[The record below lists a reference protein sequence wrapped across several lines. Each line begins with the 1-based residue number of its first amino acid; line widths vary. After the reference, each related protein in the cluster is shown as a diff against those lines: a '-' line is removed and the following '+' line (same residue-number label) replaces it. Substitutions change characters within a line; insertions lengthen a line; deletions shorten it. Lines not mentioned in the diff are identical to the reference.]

1 MVFLPSKYESG
12 FTLSIRKTSW
22 IILPGKSKRTG
33 QIISWLLQASLKEI
47 PAIPQTLKKGNF

>member
-22 IILPGKSKRTG
+22 IILPVKSKRTCMVAANSPQG
-33 QIISWLLQASLKEI
+33 DICHLLDI
-47 PAIPQTLKKGNF
+47 GKGEFLI

>member
-33 QIISWLLQASLKEI
+33 QIIHPPDIE
-47 PAIPQTLKKGNF
+47 KGEFLI